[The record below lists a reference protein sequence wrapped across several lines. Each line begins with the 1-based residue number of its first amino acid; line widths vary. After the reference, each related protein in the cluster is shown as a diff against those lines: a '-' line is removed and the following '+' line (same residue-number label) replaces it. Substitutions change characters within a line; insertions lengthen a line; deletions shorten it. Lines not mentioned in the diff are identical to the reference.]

1 MPLKKITDVR
11 KLKNEVNSDHPL
23 KLCIYKEAGQNFLS
37 PLSKMIK
44 QIFFV
49 CVQDKSAMVK
59 HGLRKGRRIEVC
71 NVPCVNLSRSFSIVE
86 QLHLIESVCT
96 K

>member
-1 MPLKKITDVR
+1 MR
-11 KLKNEVNSDHPL
+11 NEANSDHPL
-23 KLCIYKEAGQNFLS
+23 KLCIYIEAGQNFLS

-49 CVQDKSAMVK
+49 CFQDKSAMVK
-59 HGLRKGRRIEVC
+59 YGLRKGRRIEVC
-71 NVPCVNLSRSFSIVE
+71 NVLCVNLSRSFSSVE
-86 QLHLIESVCT
+86 QLHLIESMCT